1 MDRSV
6 AFASGA
12 GTMFSPIVVE
22 TDPEATMRRI
32 PRSEWIEWLDA
43 LTLSSKVAVVSD
55 EDHQPANGGWNLRSA
70 DYDPFDDVVEIVL
83 DDERGRL
90 RVLLES
96 PSEILAVGPDGDPE
110 HITILS
116 ADGPLVITRALSA
129 APSTPVPGKRH
140 GGRLLPT

>member
-6 AFASGA
+6 AFASGSA
-12 GTMFSPIVVE
+12 TVETPIVVKTE
-22 TDPEATMRRI
+22 TEATMRRI
-32 PRSEWIEWLDA
+32 PRSQWIEWLDSLA
-43 LTLSSKVAVVSD
+43 PSTKVAVVSD
-55 EDHQPANGGWNLRSA
+55 EDHRPANGGWTFRSA

-116 ADGPLVITRALSA
+116 ADGPLVITRALSD
-129 APSTPVPGKRH
+129 VPARPPAKRH
-140 GGRLLPT
+140 RKRLLPT